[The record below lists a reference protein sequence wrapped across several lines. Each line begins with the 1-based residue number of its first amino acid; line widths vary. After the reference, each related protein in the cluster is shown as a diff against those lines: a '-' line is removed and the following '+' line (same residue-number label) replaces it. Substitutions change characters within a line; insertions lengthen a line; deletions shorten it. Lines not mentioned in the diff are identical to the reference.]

1 MAALTGYQQTDSLSN
16 DSQNHLSAL
25 LGKDAKGRRY
35 VVECSQTLSISDGQ
49 WKYIE
54 PCRYGAYMPL
64 TRTETGYS
72 KEPQLYNLREDLG
85 EKLNVASQ
93 NPEIVEKLRGLLEAE
108 KAKGCVIK

>member
-1 MAALTGYQQTDSLSN
+1 
-16 DSQNHLSAL
+16 
-25 LGKDAKGRRY
+25 
-35 VVECSQTLSISDGQ
+35 
-49 WKYIE
+49 
-54 PCRYGAYMPL
+54 MPL